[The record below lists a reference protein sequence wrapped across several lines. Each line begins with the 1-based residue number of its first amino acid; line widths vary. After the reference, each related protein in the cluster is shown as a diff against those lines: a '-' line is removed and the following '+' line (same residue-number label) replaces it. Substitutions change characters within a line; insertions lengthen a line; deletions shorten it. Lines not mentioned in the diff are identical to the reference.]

1 MKPNKYIELYKLN
14 TSVADVTG
22 FIHHLGNEFKNRLES
37 EIDHCN
43 INGWGFTYQK
53 FNHLV
58 KETRDKFNSVSN
70 KRKGP
75 EYPPALFGKVFA
87 TYMVPLRQQYFP
99 AEHQAALE
107 FKAKQREK
115 AELEA
120 TKAAS
125 MTRGSGKPKKDH
137 H

>member
-14 TSVADVTG
+14 TSVADVSG

-37 EIDHCN
+37 EIDNCN
-43 INGWGFTYQK
+43 ANGWGFTYQK

-70 KRKGP
+70 KRVGP

-87 TYMVPLRQQYFP
+87 TYMAPLRQQYFP
-99 AEHQAALE
+99 EEHQAALE

-115 AELEA
+115 AKLEA
-120 TKAAS
+120 TKAAA
-125 MTRGSGKPKKDH
+125 MTRGSSKPKKALH
-137 H
+137 